1 MKNKLFQV
9 MAAAFLILVALL
21 LMGGDRVRTIDN
33 VANVENFGYK
43 GNYEKTEATPIKECD
58 YSFWENVLLPGTG
71 QLPQE
76 TTDSCVQ
83 GLAFTPDYLLLT
95 AYALNAQENG
105 GLYVYDRKTGA
116 FLGKIPMRRGSHLGG
131 IAYDGKNVWVCHSGQ
146 QVLSRI
152 SYEALR
158 GTVKQG
164 MFTVAGAEEDYPVEE
179 EPSCLTAENGQ
190 LFAATFREKE
200 KSRMT
205 AYRYDENRD
214 RLVAENVYQIPPK
227 VQGVAFDAAGN
238 VWFSTSYGRKN
249 SSFLLKYKTLAELGE
264 EGGKPETIVEL
275 PPCSEELAIQNGKL
289 YVVFESACRKYK
301 EGTDGR
307 GKSRSPLDKILLLE
321 KFSEI

>member
-9 MAAAFLILVALL
+9 MAAAFLLLVALL

-33 VANVENFGYK
+33 LANVENYNYK
-43 GNYEKTEATPIKECD
+43 GNYDKEKAVPLKACD
-58 YSFWENVLLPGTG
+58 YSFWETVLLPGTG
-71 QLPQE
+71 QLSGE
-76 TTDSCVQ
+76 IADFCVQ

-131 IAYDGKNVWVCHSGQ
+131 IAYGGKNVWVCHSGER
-146 QVLSRI
+146 VLSRI
-152 SYEALR
+152 SYKALC
-158 GTVKQG
+158 
-164 MFTVAGAEEDYPVEE
+164 GAVRQRTFSVEGFEEDYPLDD
-179 EPSCLTAENGQ
+179 EPSCLTEENGR
-190 LFAATFREKE
+190 LFAATFRDKVE
-200 KSRMT
+200 SRMT

-249 SSFLLKYKTLAELGE
+249 SSFLLKYKALAAVGE
-264 EGGKPETIVEL
+264 EGVQPEAVVEL
-275 PPCSEELAIQNGKL
+275 PPCSEELAAQNGKL
-289 YVVFESACRKYK
+289 YIVFESACRKYK

>member
-33 VANVENFGYK
+33 FANAENYGYK
-43 GNYEKTEATPIKECD
+43 GNYENTETTPLKECD
-58 YSFWENVLLPGTG
+58 YSFWENVQLPGTG
-71 QLPQE
+71 QLSQE

-95 AYALNAQENG
+95 AYALNAKENG
-105 GLYVYDRKTGA
+105 GLYVYDRKTGT

-131 IAYDGKNVWVCHSGQ
+131 IAYDGKNVWVCHSGRR
-146 QVLSRI
+146 VLSRI
-152 SYEALR
+152 PYEALR

-164 MFTVAGAEEDYPVEE
+164 TFTVTGVEEDYPVEE
-179 EPSCLTAENGQ
+179 EPSCLTAEAGQ
-190 LFAATFREKE
+190 LFSATFREKGE
-200 KSRMT
+200 SRMT
-205 AYRYDENRD
+205 AYRYDENSD

-249 SSFLLKYKTLAELGE
+249 SSFLLKYKALTEVGE
-264 EGGKPETIVEL
+264 EGAQPEAVVEL
-275 PPCSEELAIQNGKL
+275 PPCSEEMAIQNGKL
-289 YVVFESACRKYK
+289 YIVFESACRKYK

>member
-33 VANVENFGYK
+33 LANVENYNYK
-43 GNYEKTEATPIKECD
+43 GNYDKEKAVPLKACD
-58 YSFWENVLLPGTG
+58 YSFWETVLLPGTG
-71 QLPQE
+71 QLSGE
-76 TTDSCVQ
+76 IADFCVQ

-131 IAYDGKNVWVCHSGQ
+131 IAYGGKNVWVCHSGER
-146 QVLSRI
+146 VLSRI
-152 SYEALR
+152 SYKALC
-158 GTVKQG
+158 
-164 MFTVAGAEEDYPVEE
+164 GAVRQRTFSVEGFEEDYPLDD
-179 EPSCLTAENGQ
+179 EPSCLTEENGR
-190 LFAATFREKE
+190 LFATTFRDKVE
-200 KSRMT
+200 SRMT

-249 SSFLLKYKTLAELGE
+249 SSFLLKYKALAAVGE
-264 EGGKPETIVEL
+264 EGVQPEAVVEL
-275 PPCSEELAIQNGKL
+275 PPCSEELAVQNGKL
-289 YVVFESACRKYK
+289 YIVFESACRKYK